1 MVKSSST
8 KFMRLLGL
16 LISLL
21 LLFFINAC
29 SNDAESVESG
39 TEAGAAAYGVH
50 IDSFTASSCEG
61 DSCAAYAGQS
71 IIMTAS
77 VTDSA
82 DIPVNNA
89 DVTFHFTTNASGASL
104 KSIGGTTGQRIK
116 VTTDKAGQAKIVY
129 KAGDNSTTME
139 LEDVVSATCH
149 DSKMAVIVARVAGG
163 YQGLIMSV
171 TADQDSLKAGENT
184 IIRAK
189 VTNATGAIIG
199 GQAVTFTMLENK
211 SGAMLTTL
219 GTGMTDANGEA
230 TAIYKAGSANPTKSV
245 QDTVQA
251 AITGAAGAAV
261 ITRVANT
268 AIVGCRI
275 TLTADKTALD
285 QGQSTI
291 IRATALN
298 GDGKPYTG
306 NIRFEFLTNVSGSTL
321 SPSDVKTNSNG
332 VATTIYKAGTE
343 SQNLNVEDIIKASAT
358 QCCTGDSCCAETLCC
373 SEAGCCMETIILTR
387 SAQDAVT
394 PTGYRI
400 TMTAGKT
407 SIKAGESTLITA
419 KVTDGANTPVKDR
432 VVSFSFISRPSGA
445 TLSDIDAGTSGLITA
460 TGVTDASGEAI
471 VGYTAG
477 SGSSTTE
484 VQDIV
489 QASTTGA
496 LGAII
501 LTRTAAEPAP
511 SGRVLTLTASP
522 SSVYPNSMSEL
533 TAKVT
538 LTGGTSAGAGI
549 EVTFTIEQN
558 QSGATLGSGTLTQ
571 VTESTDGNGE
581 AKVTYIAGNADPTL
595 TRMDSIKASVA
606 GTGVS
611 DTVFITRLP
620 TPSAGNY
627 IITLT
632 QDPATSA
639 GERVQYHESRFVNI
653 KATVTLNGVA
663 VTEPGQYITF
673 SISTGDGTV
682 TPMSVELDGNGE
694 AETTF
699 ELPIVAVPPRIDSTV
714 VRAEFEGVSAPTYI
728 YWAVWY

>member
-1 MVKSSST
+1 
-8 KFMRLLGL
+8 MRLLGL

-358 QCCTGDSCCAETLCC
+358 QCCTGDSCCEETLCC
-373 SEAGCCMETIILTR
+373 TEAGCCMETIIITR
-387 SAQDAVT
+387 SSQEAIT

-400 TMTAGKT
+400 TLTAAKQLL
-407 SIKAGESTLITA
+407 ADGETTLITA
-419 KVTDGANTPVKDR
+419 KVTDGANNPVKGAAVEFDPY
-432 VVSFSFISRPSGA
+432 STPSGGL
-445 TLSDIDAGTSGLITA
+445 LSTISGT
-460 TGVTDASGEAI
+460 TDASGEAI
-471 VGYTAG
+471 ASYTAG
-477 SGSSTTE
+477 PNLPT
-484 VQDIV
+484 QDLEDII
-489 QASTTGA
+489 QATTTGA
-496 LGAII
+496 TGAVI
-501 LTRTAAEPAP
+501 LTRTAAEPTP
-511 SGRVLTLTASP
+511 SGLILNLTADP
-522 SSVYPNSMSEL
+522 GSVYPGNMSEL
-533 TAKVT
+533 TATVT
-538 LTGGTSAGAGI
+538 YTGGTSVGANVP
-549 EVTFTIEQN
+549 VTFTIAGQN
-558 QSGATLGSGTLTQ
+558 NSGANLMSGSGTGETVNTTTDGTGQ
-571 VTESTDGNGE
+571 ARVSYIAGSTPSTDG
-581 AKVTYIAGNADPTL
+581 VTAYVT
-595 TRMDSIKASVA
+595 TDS
-606 GTGVS
+606 GVRK
-611 DTVFITRLP
+611 TIFITVP
-620 TPSAGNY
+620 TSTTY
-627 IITLT
+627 VITLE
-632 QDPATSA
+632 QDPPTDQDNRAAYNEYPLISITA
-639 GERVQYHESRFVNI
+639 
-653 KATVTLNGVA
+653 KVTLNGQLVTDGSVSVDFRILGSGKGSFNETGTTSVDNVTLDGEGKAVVTFALPVA
-663 VTEPGQYITF
+663 PDVAPPEIGVTEVQAEI
-673 SISTGDGTV
+673 DGT
-682 TPMSVELDGNGE
+682 TYRS
-694 AETTF
+694 
-699 ELPIVAVPPRIDSTV
+699 S
-714 VRAEFEGVSAPTYI
+714 TYI
-728 YWAVWY
+728 FWAVWY